1 MKHFFL
7 GLLLGAVIGLIP
19 GFGLGVYFLPIL
31 TAEEGAE
38 QAVVEQAMA
47 RALRRGVFRR
57 DLGDSDGAHWG
68 EGEILL
74 SFEQGRQFLTLN
86 GEIAPGP
93 DYKLYLTPELV
104 VTEDEFLAIKG
115 RSARVASIKAYRNF
129 RIEVPA
135 SIDTSAYAAVLIWCE
150 SFSQFITAAELR

>member
-1 MKHFFL
+1 MKRFFL
-7 GLLLGAVIGLIP
+7 GLLVGAVMGLVP
-19 GFGLGVYFLPIL
+19 GFGLGVYFLPII

-38 QAVVEQAMA
+38 QAVVERAMTQAW
-47 RALRRGVFRR
+47 RRGVFRR

-74 SFEQGRQFLTLN
+74 STEQGRHFLTLN

-93 DYKLYLTPELV
+93 DYRLYLTPELV
-104 VTEDEFLAIKG
+104 VTEEAFLTIKE
-115 RSARVASIKAYRNF
+115 RSARVANIKAYRNF
-129 RIEVPA
+129 RVEVPA
-135 SIDTSAYAAVLIWCE
+135 SIDPSAYGAVLIWCE